1 MTVFQR
7 NSELLKVE
15 NEEYRLMM
23 LEYEE
28 LVENLRFKNEKEKQ
42 TEVLKENREEVNKML
57 REFNEKQ

>member
-1 MTVFQR
+1 MFQR
-7 NSELLKVE
+7 NSELLRVE

>member
-1 MTVFQR
+1 MLR
-7 NSELLKVE
+7 VE